1 MFYWILVIHIILYA
15 LELIID
21 DCFKNKQI
29 INVHIEFIP
38 TYRYIFKKK
47 KKN

>member
-1 MFYWILVIHIILYA
+1 MFYWILVLHIILYE

-21 DCFKNKQI
+21 YCFKNKQI

-38 TYRYIFKKK
+38 TYRYILYQ